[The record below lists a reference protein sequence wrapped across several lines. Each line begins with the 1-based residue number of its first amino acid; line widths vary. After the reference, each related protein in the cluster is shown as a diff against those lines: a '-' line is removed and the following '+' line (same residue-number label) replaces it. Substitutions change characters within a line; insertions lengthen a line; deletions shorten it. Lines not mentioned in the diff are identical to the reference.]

1 METIQATIKSLVS
14 TLFGVDEAVEIT
26 RTDPAFGDFA
36 TNIAMKLSKQLG
48 ENPRSIAEKLLPEIQ
63 KIDSV
68 LEASIAGPGFI
79 NIRVTDEVI
88 TRALANATQ
97 TPQTLAG
104 KVIVAE
110 YSDPNPFK
118 VLHAGHLY
126 TTLVGDAVSRLLEDA
141 GATVHRLNFGG
152 DVGLHVGKTMW
163 AIIKHFGGEYPD
175 KMADVAADKRLE
187 WVSERYVE
195 GNEAYETDESAK
207 AEIVAAN
214 KRVYELHAANDHESE
229 FAKIYWLGRE
239 WSYTGFDALYE
250 QLQVSPFERYIPES
264 EVTPLGLEIV
274 QKGLK
279 QNVFV
284 ESEGAIV
291 FPGEDHEL
299 HTRVFINSGGLPTYE
314 AKDLGLAA
322 QKWQDYHFDQNVII
336 TANDIVEY
344 MKVVVKALS
353 NFYPEVAERTH
364 HLTHGVIKLPGG
376 VKMSSRK
383 GNILRAVDI
392 IEAAEKA
399 VEDLDN
405 SSSNETTLAAI
416 KYAFLKTRIGGDVI
430 YDPAEAVALEGNS
443 GPYLQYAHA
452 RARSIASKSNV
463 SITNN
468 LTDLDQGERTLAI
481 KLTEFSEVVGRAAES
496 LNPHLICTYL
506 YELSQEFNRFY
517 EHNRVIQDPRESER
531 LYLVNV
537 YASVLKKG
545 LELLGIHAPESM

>member
-1 METIQATIKSLVS
+1 METIQTALQKLISSL
-14 TLFGVDEAVEIT
+14 FDGDEVVELT
-26 RTDPAFGDFA
+26 RTEPEFGDFS
-36 TNIAMKLSKQLG
+36 TNIAMKMSKRLG
-48 ENPRSIAEKLLPEIQ
+48 QNPRAIAEKLIPEMQ
-63 KIDSV
+63 KIPGV
-68 LEASIAGPGFI
+68 KEVTVAGPGFI
-79 NIRVTDEVI
+79 NLRLDDATILAMLTSATD
-88 TRALANATQ
+88 

-104 KVIVAE
+104 KEIVAE

-141 GATVHRLNFGG
+141 GANVHRLNFGG

-163 AIIKHFGGEYPD
+163 AIIQYFGGELPE
-175 KMADVAADKRLE
+175 KMAEVPEDARLE

-195 GNEAYETDESAK
+195 GNDAYEKDEAAK
-207 AEIVAAN
+207 AQIVAAN
-214 KRVYELHAANDHESE
+214 KRVYELHDANDHVSD
-229 FAKIYWLGRE
+229 FAKIYWIGRE
-239 WSYTGFDALYE
+239 WSYSGFDALYE

-264 EVTPLGLEIV
+264 EVTLLGLSIV
-274 QKGLK
+274 KKGIEEK
-279 QNVFV
+279 VFV
-284 ESEGAIV
+284 ESDGAIV
-291 FPGEDHEL
+291 FPGEDYGL

-344 MKVVVKALS
+344 MKVVLKALS

-392 IEAAEKA
+392 LDAAEKA
-399 VEDLDN
+399 AKDLGNN
-405 SSSNETTLAAI
+405 SSKETILAAI

-452 RARSIASKSNV
+452 RARSIVAKSTSDV
-463 SITNN
+463 EKSISE
-468 LTDLDQGERTLAI
+468 LEPGERTLAV
-481 KLTEFSEVVGRAAES
+481 KLTEFGEVVGQAAES
-496 LNPHLICTYL
+496 LTPHLVCTYL

-517 EHNRVIQDPRESER
+517 EHNRVIDDPREAER

-537 YASVLKKG
+537 YASILKKG
-545 LELLGIHAPESM
+545 LELLGIHAPETM

>member
-1 METIQATIKSLVS
+1 METIQTTLKSLVS
-14 TLFGVDEAVEIT
+14 TLFGVEQAAELT
-26 RTDPAFGDFA
+26 RTDPTFGDFA

-68 LEASIAGPGFI
+68 QEASIAGPGFI

-88 TRALANATQ
+88 TQSLAHATQ
-97 TPQTLAG
+97 TPQTLAD

-175 KMADVAADKRLE
+175 KMAEVEADKRLE

-214 KRVYELHAANDHESE
+214 KRVYELHTANDHESE

-250 QLQVSPFERYIPES
+250 QLQASPFERYIPES

-291 FPGEDHEL
+291 FPGEDHGL

-392 IEAAEKA
+392 IEAAENA
-399 VEDLDN
+399 AQDLDN
-405 SSSNETTLAAI
+405 SSSNETILAAI

-452 RARSIASKSNV
+452 RARSIASKSKV
-463 SITNN
+463 SIKNK
-468 LTDLDQGERTLAI
+468 LSDLDQGERTLAVKI
-481 KLTEFSEVVGRAAES
+481 TEFTEVVGRAAES

-517 EHNRVIQDPRESER
+517 EHNRVIDDPREAER

>member
-1 METIQATIKSLVS
+1 METIQTTLKSLVS
-14 TLFGVDEAVEIT
+14 TLFGVEQAAELT
-26 RTDPAFGDFA
+26 RTDPTFGDFA

-68 LEASIAGPGFI
+68 QEASIAGPGFI

-88 TRALANATQ
+88 TQSLAHATQ
-97 TPQTLAG
+97 TPQTLAD

-175 KMADVAADKRLE
+175 KMAEVEADKRLE

-207 AEIVAAN
+207 VEIVAAN
-214 KRVYELHAANDHESE
+214 KRVYELHTANDHESE

-291 FPGEDHEL
+291 FPGEDHGL

-392 IEAAEKA
+392 IEAAENA
-399 VEDLDN
+399 AQDLDN
-405 SSSNETTLAAI
+405 SSSNETILAAI

-452 RARSIASKSNV
+452 RARSIASKSKV
-463 SITNN
+463 SIKNK
-468 LTDLDQGERTLAI
+468 LSDLDQGERTLAV
-481 KLTEFSEVVGRAAES
+481 KLTEFTEVVGRAAES

-517 EHNRVIQDPRESER
+517 EHNRVIDDPREAER

>member
-1 METIQATIKSLVS
+1 METIQTTIKSLVS
-14 TLFGVDEAVEIT
+14 TLFGVDEAVELT

-63 KIDSV
+63 KIDVV

-88 TRALANATQ
+88 TRALAYATQ

-175 KMADVAADKRLE
+175 KMAEVEADKRLE

-250 QLQVSPFERYIPES
+250 QLQASPFERYIPES

-291 FPGEDHEL
+291 FPGEDHGL

-392 IEAAEKA
+392 IEAAENA
-399 VEDLDN
+399 AQDLDN
-405 SSSNETTLAAI
+405 SSSNETILAAI

-452 RARSIASKSNV
+452 RARSIASKSKV
-463 SITNN
+463 SIKNK
-468 LTDLDQGERTLAI
+468 LSDLDQGERTLAVKI
-481 KLTEFSEVVGRAAES
+481 TEFTEVVGRAAES

-517 EHNRVIQDPRESER
+517 EHNRVIDDPREAER